1 MIKRYQYAIE
11 RVNAAEGKM
20 CKIQSVLAAVS
31 GGRGGVVLL
40 NNQVNAAT
48 VSTLSE
54 PSLGPVS
61 VPTSA
66 DAADADHN
74 SYRRKQFLSE
84 FQ

>member
-1 MIKRYQYAIE
+1 MQRKAKC
-11 RVNAAEGKM
+11 VKSN
-20 CKIQSVLAAVS
+20 QSWRLSLAGAVWC
-31 GGRGGVVLL
+31 VVLL

>member
-1 MIKRYQYAIE
+1 
-11 RVNAAEGKM
+11 M

-31 GGRGGVVLL
+31 GGRGVVLL

>member
-1 MIKRYQYAIE
+1 
-11 RVNAAEGKM
+11 M
-20 CKIQSVLAAVS
+20 CKIQSVLAAEC
-31 GGRGGVVLL
+31 GGRGVVLL

-66 DAADADHN
+66 DAGDADHN